1 MLDSLLDAALEQG
14 SRLVGHAGDPIRLDC
29 MYVCEREK
37 EEDGDHILT
46 TDLLLKDER
55 QGESD
60 GLQEQQHAEDT
71 EELQRVEMV
80 RVRRTLSE

>member
-1 MLDSLLDAALEQG
+1 M
-14 SRLVGHAGDPIRLDC
+14 I
-29 MYVCEREK
+29 
-37 EEDGDHILT
+37 T

-60 GLQEQQHAEDT
+60 GLQEQQHAQDT

-80 RVRRTLSE
+80 RESEGHSWTQLE